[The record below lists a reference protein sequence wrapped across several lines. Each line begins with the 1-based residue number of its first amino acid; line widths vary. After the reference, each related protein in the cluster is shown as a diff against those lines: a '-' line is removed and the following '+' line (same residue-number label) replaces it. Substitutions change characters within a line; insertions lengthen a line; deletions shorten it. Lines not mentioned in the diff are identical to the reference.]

1 MMRIYEITKF
11 NYYILNEG
19 NVIIKNGTH
28 TYYQDILRLVFG
40 IDMKNYQKTYW
51 IEDKEFYKLKD
62 RLKGTFHERFLEDAI
77 SK

>member
-1 MMRIYEITKF
+1 MMKVCDITKF
-11 NYYILNEG
+11 NRYILFES

-62 RLKGTFHERFLEDAI
+62 MLKDTFHERFLEDAI